1 MKNNIFKFFIFITLT
16 LQIHS
21 SFAVELKLDD
31 IKNKINDIK
40 NSKEVVSGSPQFQM
54 LSVLE
59 DITNEFNKT
68 NISKSTIQD
77 SLTILETTDFIEE
90 KFPQLTKLNFPENF
104 LVGSN
109 LSIAD
114 LANASYFLNSL
125 NKRRIQKLKDLDK
138 LSNKNNIM
146 SKININIIDELKLEP
161 LSLIKQ
167 LEKMPELDLVSLSS
181 SINKT
186 SSSILKNTNI
196 VSDNINEVT
205 SSASSAISE
214 AASQVESATTTL
226 SRAAGAAMAA
236 ASYSLDQAAT
246 EIANTIS
253 AGVSVDLDAA
263 AQGLGHDSFA
273 AAVEAYNEQYGTSYT
288 VDSAKEAL
296 GQ

>member
-16 LQIHS
+16 LQIHL

-31 IKNKINDIK
+31 IKNKIIDIK

-59 DITNEFNKT
+59 DITNELNKT

-77 SLTILETTDFIEE
+77 SLTILDTTDFIEE

-138 LSNKNNIM
+138 LSNKNNIL

-167 LEKMPELDLVSLSS
+167 LEKVPELDLVSLSS

-186 SSSILKNTNI
+186 SSSILKNTDI
-196 VSDNINEVT
+196 VADNLNEVT

>member
-21 SFAVELKLDD
+21 SFAVEIKLDD
-31 IKNKINDIK
+31 IKNKINEIK

-59 DITNEFNKT
+59 DITNELNKT

-77 SLTILETTDFIEE
+77 SLTILDTTDFIEE

-186 SSSILKNTNI
+186 SSSILKNTDI
-196 VSDNINEVT
+196 VADNLNEVT

>member
-16 LQIHS
+16 LQIHL

-59 DITNEFNKT
+59 DITNELNKT

-77 SLTILETTDFIEE
+77 SLTILDTTDFIEE

-104 LVGSN
+104 LIGSN

-186 SSSILKNTNI
+186 SSSLLKNTDI
-196 VSDNINEVT
+196 VADNLNEVT

-263 AQGLGHDSFA
+263 AQGLGHDNFA

>member
-54 LSVLE
+54 LTVLE

>member
-21 SFAVELKLDD
+21 SFAVELKVDD

-59 DITNEFNKT
+59 DITNELNKT

-77 SLTILETTDFIEE
+77 SLTILDTTDFIEE

-125 NKRRIQKLKDLDK
+125 NKRRIQKLRDLEK

-186 SSSILKNTNI
+186 SSSILKNTDI
-196 VSDNINEVT
+196 VSDNLNEVT
-205 SSASSAISE
+205 SSASLVISE

>member
-21 SFAVELKLDD
+21 SFAVEVKLDD

-59 DITNEFNKT
+59 DITNELNKT

-77 SLTILETTDFIEE
+77 SLTILDTTDFIEE

-186 SSSILKNTNI
+186 SSSILKNTDI
-196 VSDNINEVT
+196 VADNLNEVT

>member
-31 IKNKINDIK
+31 IKNKIIDIK

-59 DITNEFNKT
+59 DITNELNKT

-77 SLTILETTDFIEE
+77 SLTILDTTDFIEE

-186 SSSILKNTNI
+186 SSSLLKNTDI
-196 VSDNINEVT
+196 VADNLNEVT

>member
-16 LQIHS
+16 LQIYS

-31 IKNKINDIK
+31 IKNKINEIK

-59 DITNEFNKT
+59 DITNELNQT
-68 NISKSTIQD
+68 NITISTIQD
-77 SLTILETTDFIEE
+77 SLTILDTTDFIEE

-138 LSNKNNIM
+138 LSNKNNII

-161 LSLIKQ
+161 LSLIQQ

-186 SSSILKNTNI
+186 SSSLLKNTDI
-196 VSDNINEVT
+196 VADNLNEVT

>member
-21 SFAVELKLDD
+21 SFAVEVKLDD

-59 DITNEFNKT
+59 DITNELNKT

-77 SLTILETTDFIEE
+77 SLTILDTTDFIEE

-186 SSSILKNTNI
+186 SSSILKNTDI
-196 VSDNINEVT
+196 VADNLNEVT

-288 VDSAKEAL
+288 VDSAREAL

>member
-21 SFAVELKLDD
+21 SFAVEVKLDD

-59 DITNEFNKT
+59 NITNELNKT

-77 SLTILETTDFIEE
+77 SLTILDTTDFIEE

-186 SSSILKNTNI
+186 SSSILKNTDI
-196 VSDNINEVT
+196 VSDNLNEVT
-205 SSASSAISE
+205 SSASSVISE

>member
-21 SFAVELKLDD
+21 SFAVEVKLDD

-59 DITNEFNKT
+59 NITNELNKT

-77 SLTILETTDFIEE
+77 SLTILDTTDFIEE

-186 SSSILKNTNI
+186 SSSILKNTDI
-196 VSDNINEVT
+196 VADNLNEVT

-226 SRAAGAAMAA
+226 SRAAGEAMAA

>member
-1 MKNNIFKFFIFITLT
+1 MKNKIFKFFTFITLT

-59 DITNEFNKT
+59 DITNKFHKT

-77 SLTILETTDFIEE
+77 TLTILDTTDFIEE

>member
-21 SFAVELKLDD
+21 SFAVELKVDD

-59 DITNEFNKT
+59 NITNELNKT
-68 NISKSTIQD
+68 NISKSIIQD
-77 SLTILETTDFIEE
+77 SLTILDTTDFIEE

-125 NKRRIQKLKDLDK
+125 NKKKIQKLKDLDK
-138 LSNKNNIM
+138 LSKKNNIM

-186 SSSILKNTNI
+186 SSSILKNTDI
-196 VSDNINEVT
+196 VADNLNEVT
-205 SSASSAISE
+205 SSASSVISE

>member
-1 MKNNIFKFFIFITLT
+1 MKNNIFKFFIFIILT
-16 LQIHS
+16 LQIHL

-31 IKNKINDIK
+31 IKNKIIDIK
-40 NSKEVVSGSPQFQM
+40 DNKEVVSGSPQFQM

-59 DITNEFNKT
+59 DITNELNKT

-77 SLTILETTDFIEE
+77 SLTILDTTDFIEE

-138 LSNKNNIM
+138 LSNRNNIM

-186 SSSILKNTNI
+186 SSSLLKNTDI
-196 VSDNINEVT
+196 VADNLNEVT

>member
-16 LQIHS
+16 MQIHL

-40 NSKEVVSGSPQFQM
+40 NSKEVLSGSPQFQM

-59 DITNEFNKT
+59 DITNELNQT
-68 NISKSTIQD
+68 NISKSIIQD
-77 SLTILETTDFIEE
+77 SLTILDTTDFIEE

-186 SSSILKNTNI
+186 SSSILKNTDI
-196 VSDNINEVT
+196 VSDKLNEVT
-205 SSASSAISE
+205 SSANSIISE
-214 AASQVESATTTL
+214 ASSQVESATTTL

>member
-1 MKNNIFKFFIFITLT
+1 MKNNIFKFFIFIILT

-40 NSKEVVSGSPQFQM
+40 NSKEVVSGSPQFKM

-59 DITNEFNKT
+59 DITNKFHKT

-77 SLTILETTDFIEE
+77 TLTILDTTDFIEE

-186 SSSILKNTNI
+186 SSSILKNTDI
-196 VSDNINEVT
+196 VADNLNEVT

>member
-31 IKNKINDIK
+31 IKNKINEIK

-59 DITNEFNKT
+59 DITNELNKT

-77 SLTILETTDFIEE
+77 SLTILDTTDFIEE

-186 SSSILKNTNI
+186 SSSILKNTDI
-196 VSDNINEVT
+196 VADNLNEVT

-288 VDSAKEAL
+288 VDSAREAL

>member
-1 MKNNIFKFFIFITLT
+1 MKNNIFKFFILITLT

-21 SFAVELKLDD
+21 SFAVEIKLDD
-31 IKNKINDIK
+31 IKNKINEIK

-59 DITNEFNKT
+59 DITNKFHKT

-77 SLTILETTDFIEE
+77 TLTILDTTDFIEE

-146 SKININIIDELKLEP
+146 SKININIINELKLEP

-196 VSDNINEVT
+196 VSDNLNEVT

>member
-21 SFAVELKLDD
+21 SFAVELRLDD

-59 DITNEFNKT
+59 DITNELNKT

-77 SLTILETTDFIEE
+77 SLTILDTTDFIEE

-161 LSLIKQ
+161 LTLIKQ

-196 VSDNINEVT
+196 VSDNLNEVT

>member
-16 LQIHS
+16 MQIHL

-59 DITNEFNKT
+59 DITNELNKT

-77 SLTILETTDFIEE
+77 SLTILDTTDFIEE

-125 NKRRIQKLKDLDK
+125 NKKRIQKLKDLDK
-138 LSNKNNIM
+138 LSNKDNIM

-186 SSSILKNTNI
+186 SPLILKNTDI
-196 VSDNINEVT
+196 VSDKLNEVT
-205 SSASSAISE
+205 SSASSAVSV

-296 GQ
+296 SQ

>member
-54 LSVLE
+54 LTVLE

-77 SLTILETTDFIEE
+77 SLTILDTTDFIEE

-186 SSSILKNTNI
+186 SSSILKNTDI
-196 VSDNINEVT
+196 VADNLNEAT

>member
-21 SFAVELKLDD
+21 SFAVELKVDD

-59 DITNEFNKT
+59 DITNELNKT

-77 SLTILETTDFIEE
+77 SLTILDTTDFIEE

-186 SSSILKNTNI
+186 SSSILKNTDI
-196 VSDNINEVT
+196 VSDNLNEVT

>member
-59 DITNEFNKT
+59 DITNELNKT

-77 SLTILETTDFIEE
+77 SLTILDTTDFIEE

-186 SSSILKNTNI
+186 SSSILKNTDI
-196 VSDNINEVT
+196 VSDNLNEVT
-205 SSASSAISE
+205 SSASSVISE

>member
-21 SFAVELKLDD
+21 SFAVELKLDN
-31 IKNKINDIK
+31 IRNKINDIK

-59 DITNEFNKT
+59 DITNELNKT
-68 NISKSTIQD
+68 KISKSTIQD
-77 SLTILETTDFIEE
+77 SLTILDTTDFIEE
-90 KFPQLTKLNFPENF
+90 KFPQKTKLNFPENF
-104 LVGSN
+104 LIGSN

-161 LSLIKQ
+161 LSLIEQ

-186 SSSILKNTNI
+186 SSSI
-196 VSDNINEVT
+196 
-205 SSASSAISE
+205 
-214 AASQVESATTTL
+214 
-226 SRAAGAAMAA
+226 M
-236 ASYSLDQAAT
+236 
-246 EIANTIS
+246 
-253 AGVSVDLDAA
+253 
-263 AQGLGHDSFA
+263 
-273 AAVEAYNEQYGTSYT
+273 
-288 VDSAKEAL
+288 
-296 GQ
+296 

>member
-125 NKRRIQKLKDLDK
+125 NKRRIQKLKNLDK

>member
-1 MKNNIFKFFIFITLT
+1 MKNNIFKFFIVITLT

-31 IKNKINDIK
+31 IKNKINEIK

-59 DITNEFNKT
+59 DITNELNKT

-77 SLTILETTDFIEE
+77 SLTILNTTDFIEE

-167 LEKMPELDLVSLSS
+167 LENMPELDLVSLSS

-186 SSSILKNTNI
+186 SSSILKNTHI
-196 VSDNINEVT
+196 VADNLNEVT

>member
-21 SFAVELKLDD
+21 SFAVELKLDN
-31 IKNKINDIK
+31 IRNKINDIK

-59 DITNEFNKT
+59 DITNELNKT

-77 SLTILETTDFIEE
+77 SLTILDTTDFIEE

-186 SSSILKNTNI
+186 SSSILKNTDI
-196 VSDNINEVT
+196 VADNLNEVT

>member
-1 MKNNIFKFFIFITLT
+1 MKNNIYKFLIFISLT

-21 SFAVELKLDD
+21 SFAIELKLDD
-31 IKNKINDIK
+31 LKNKINDIK
-40 NSKEVVSGSPQFQM
+40 NSKDVVSGSPQFQM

-59 DITNEFNKT
+59 DITNELSET
-68 NISKSTIQD
+68 NISKSKIQD
-77 SLTILETTDFIEE
+77 SLTILDTTDFIEE

-125 NKRRIQKLKDLDK
+125 NKKRIQKLKDLDK
-138 LSNKNNIM
+138 LSNKDNIM

-186 SSSILKNTNI
+186 SSSILKNTDI
-196 VSDNINEVT
+196 VADNLNEVT

>member
-21 SFAVELKLDD
+21 SFAVEVKLDD

-59 DITNEFNKT
+59 DVTNELNKT

-77 SLTILETTDFIEE
+77 SLTILDTTDFIEE

-125 NKRRIQKLKDLDK
+125 NKRRIQKLKDLEK

-186 SSSILKNTNI
+186 SSSILKNTDI
-196 VSDNINEVT
+196 VADNLNEVT